1 MWRECIV
8 RAALMVRAAQSMVV
22 ILVSLST
29 TALWKAVS
37 YNAAARVNIYRT
49 PQLRRE
55 STPPPLRRR
64 PVRPN
69 SAPPTAF
76 LTPHQ
81 QTLLG
86 MPIAHRKLRRMVGVC
101 SSPEQRPI
109 WNASP
114 TELFASTSRRL
125 LAPLRPSVQEG
136 RGPGRG
142 SPGQFRSST
151 T

>member
-1 MWRECIV
+1 M
-8 RAALMVRAAQSMVV
+8 RAVLMVRAAQGIVV

-37 YNAAARVNIYRT
+37 YNAEARVNLYRA
-49 PQLRRE
+49 PPLRRE
-55 STPPPLRRR
+55 STPHPRGRL
-64 PVRPN
+64 VRPH

-86 MPIAHRKLRRMVGVC
+86 MPIAHRKLRRMVGGC
-101 SSPEQRPI
+101 SSPGQRPI
-109 WNASP
+109 MNASP

-125 LAPLRPSVQEG
+125 LAPLRSSVRKDG
-136 RGPGRG
+136 RGPGRE
-142 SPGQFRSST
+142 SPGQFHSST